1 MKKRRLGISL
11 YPERSTFEQDV
22 AYLEKAAKL
31 GFDLLFIA
39 LLGAGDRQQTIDRY
53 KPLLAKAKEL
63 GFEIEAD
70 VNPMM
75 FERMGINASFFHGP
89 LDLSFF
95 TELQVDILRL
105 DLGLNDMEEAFLSK
119 NKEGIKICVNGC
131 NTQDHVGHVLAAGG
145 DRDMILGCHNY
156 YPHRYTGV
164 SLEHFEKGSAPM
176 VKHNLRLQSFVTSQ
190 NPEAFGPWPVT
201 EGLPTLEMHR
211 DWPIEIQVGHYVMMG
226 YVNDII
232 IANAYA
238 TDAELEAMAAANS
251 TKIMFHM
258 TPAEGLPES
267 MTVLRQPVR
276 NIYLVSTSVMDL
288 FLALDGL
295 DSVTLSG
302 TQAEGWYLDEARA
315 AMEAGR
321 IAYAGKYSAPDY
333 EKILAANCGL
343 AIENTMIYH
352 TPEVK
357 EQLERFG
364 IPVLVE
370 RSSYESGP
378 LARMEWI
385 KFYGIL
391 LGKEELAQQVFDR
404 QAERIAP
411 LLDQQS
417 TGKSCAFFSISANN
431 LANVRKGG
439 DYVARMIEMAGAD
452 YVFADLTDSGNSLS
466 TMNLPLEDFY
476 AGARDADFLIY
487 NSTIE
492 GVVST
497 TDELVAKCSLL
508 ADFKAVQN
516 GHVWCVAQSFFQQ
529 SMELADFILELH
541 RLFTED
547 APDGLQ
553 YFIHV
558 E

>member
-1 MKKRRLGISL
+1 MQKRRLGISL

-176 VKHNLRLQSFVTSQ
+176 VKHNLRLQAFVTSQ

-226 YVNDII
+226 YVTISSSPMPTPPMPSWKPWPPPT
-232 IANAYA
+232 APRSC
-238 TDAELEAMAAANS
+238 S
-251 TKIMFHM
+251 T
-258 TPAEGLPES
+258 
-267 MTVLRQPVR
+267 
-276 NIYLVSTSVMDL
+276 
-288 FLALDGL
+288 
-295 DSVTLSG
+295 
-302 TQAEGWYLDEARA
+302 
-315 AMEAGR
+315 
-321 IAYAGKYSAPDY
+321 
-333 EKILAANCGL
+333 
-343 AIENTMIYH
+343 
-352 TPEVK
+352 
-357 EQLERFG
+357 
-364 IPVLVE
+364 
-370 RSSYESGP
+370 
-378 LARMEWI
+378 
-385 KFYGIL
+385 
-391 LGKEELAQQVFDR
+391 
-404 QAERIAP
+404 
-411 LLDQQS
+411 
-417 TGKSCAFFSISANN
+417 
-431 LANVRKGG
+431 
-439 DYVARMIEMAGAD
+439 
-452 YVFADLTDSGNSLS
+452 
-466 TMNLPLEDFY
+466 
-476 AGARDADFLIY
+476 
-487 NSTIE
+487 
-492 GVVST
+492 
-497 TDELVAKCSLL
+497 
-508 ADFKAVQN
+508 
-516 GHVWCVAQSFFQQ
+516 
-529 SMELADFILELH
+529 
-541 RLFTED
+541 
-547 APDGLQ
+547 
-553 YFIHV
+553 
-558 E
+558 

>member
-1 MKKRRLGISL
+1 MQKRRLGISL

-267 MTVLRQPVR
+267 MKKRLRMNLSVRGDSGEWIIRTLESRMLRGATEPFNTVDIQPGDVLIGMASSGVHSNGFSLVR
-276 NIYLVSTSVMDL
+276 KVFDMTVESLNTYYDELGATLGETLLAPTRIYVKALKAVKEAGVTVKACSHITGGGFYENVPRMLKEGTHAVINKNSYPVPPIFTLMAKKGNIEEHMMYNTYNM
-288 FLALDGL
+288 GL
-295 DSVTLSG
+295 GMIVAVDPADVDKTMEAMKSAGDTPYVVGTIKAGEKGVTL
-302 TQAEGWYLDEARA
+302 
-315 AMEAGR
+315 
-321 IAYAGKYSAPDY
+321 
-333 EKILAANCGL
+333 C
-343 AIENTMIYH
+343 
-352 TPEVK
+352 
-357 EQLERFG
+357 
-364 IPVLVE
+364 
-370 RSSYESGP
+370 
-378 LARMEWI
+378 
-385 KFYGIL
+385 
-391 LGKEELAQQVFDR
+391 
-404 QAERIAP
+404 
-411 LLDQQS
+411 
-417 TGKSCAFFSISANN
+417 
-431 LANVRKGG
+431 
-439 DYVARMIEMAGAD
+439 
-452 YVFADLTDSGNSLS
+452 
-466 TMNLPLEDFY
+466 
-476 AGARDADFLIY
+476 
-487 NSTIE
+487 
-492 GVVST
+492 
-497 TDELVAKCSLL
+497 
-508 ADFKAVQN
+508 
-516 GHVWCVAQSFFQQ
+516 
-529 SMELADFILELH
+529 
-541 RLFTED
+541 
-547 APDGLQ
+547 
-553 YFIHV
+553 
-558 E
+558 

>member
-1 MKKRRLGISL
+1 MQKRRLGISL

-238 TDAELEAMAAANS
+238 TDEDGYNRGQHCVYCLTYHMIFVTHYRKPVINDEMSAAMKEFSNHMAEQFRGKVLS
-251 TKIMFHM
+251 
-258 TPAEGLPES
+258 AETDRDHIHL
-267 MTVLRQPVR
+267 
-276 NIYLVSTSVMDL
+276 LVSLPPNTNISVFVRSIKTQLSREMRKRFPEQIKQYIYGDDTS
-288 FLALDGL
+288 FW
-295 DSVTLSG
+295 SR
-302 TQAEGWYLDEARA
+302 RA
-315 AMEAGR
+315 G
-321 IAYAGKYSAPDY
+321 
-333 EKILAANCGL
+333 C
-343 AIENTMIYH
+343 
-352 TPEVK
+352 
-357 EQLERFG
+357 
-364 IPVLVE
+364 
-370 RSSYESGP
+370 
-378 LARMEWI
+378 
-385 KFYGIL
+385 
-391 LGKEELAQQVFDR
+391 
-404 QAERIAP
+404 
-411 LLDQQS
+411 
-417 TGKSCAFFSISANN
+417 
-431 LANVRKGG
+431 
-439 DYVARMIEMAGAD
+439 
-452 YVFADLTDSGNSLS
+452 
-466 TMNLPLEDFY
+466 
-476 AGARDADFLIY
+476 
-487 NSTIE
+487 
-492 GVVST
+492 
-497 TDELVAKCSLL
+497 
-508 ADFKAVQN
+508 
-516 GHVWCVAQSFFQQ
+516 
-529 SMELADFILELH
+529 
-541 RLFTED
+541 
-547 APDGLQ
+547 
-553 YFIHV
+553 
-558 E
+558 